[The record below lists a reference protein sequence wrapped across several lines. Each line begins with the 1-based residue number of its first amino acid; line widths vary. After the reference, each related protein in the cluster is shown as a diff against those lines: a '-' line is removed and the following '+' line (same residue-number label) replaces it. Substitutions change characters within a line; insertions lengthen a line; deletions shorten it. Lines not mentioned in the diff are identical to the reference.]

1 MRKLLVLVA
10 IAAGI
15 IGYRKLKESSADKAS
30 WRHGTDKVL

>member
-1 MRKLLVLVA
+1 MRKLLVLVV

-30 WRHGTDKVL
+30 WSQGTDKVS